1 MDAMATQT
9 ALKAQLSE
17 SARALAAQREAEQL
31 DLLPAVRRIDVSNEA
46 EVRAFG
52 AEQRKRGRP
61 PGSQNHTS
69 LQLRALV
76 EGASGGNLMLQS
88 ARWLGLEPEEMAHR
102 LGITKAEAF
111 DRQEA
116 IRERLRPYLYGR
128 LAPVDEKGKAVT
140 PIAMF
145 IGGQTANAESSD
157 GFRPWH
163 RAFETVDGEVVE
175 IQGLSG
181 SGSDGDGAKS
191 HAEKSH
197 GA

>member
-1 MDAMATQT
+1 MATQT

-46 EVRAFG
+46 EVGAFG

-102 LGITKAEAF
+102 LGISKAEAF

-145 IGGQTANAESSD
+145 IGGQTARADELP
-157 GFRPWH
+157 PWH
-163 RAFETVDGEVVE
+163 RAFETLDGELVE

-181 SGSDGDGAKS
+181 AASGSDGAKS
-191 HAEKSH
+191 HAGKSH